1 MLTNALEG
9 EVTEDALPK
18 AYECT
23 LALNFL
29 HLRCV
34 QGTRHTQQ
42 IQLYGL
48 NLLPDFFKSLSVQLS
63 LTNDDKASED

>member
-1 MLTNALEG
+1 MPWKKKSLKMHYH
-9 EVTEDALPK
+9 K

-34 QGTRHTQQ
+34 HGTHHTQQ

-48 NLLPDFFKSLSVQLS
+48 NLLADFFKSLSVQLS

>member
-1 MLTNALEG
+1 MAWKRKSLKMHYH
-9 EVTEDALPK
+9 K

-23 LALNFL
+23 SALNFL
-29 HLRCV
+29 HLRCIR
-34 QGTRHTQQ
+34 GTHHTQQ

>member
-1 MLTNALEG
+1 MHYH
-9 EVTEDALPK
+9 K
-18 AYECT
+18 AYKCT

-29 HLRCV
+29 HLRYV
-34 QGTRHTQQ
+34 HGTHPTQQ

-48 NLLPDFFKSLSVQLS
+48 DLLPDFFKSLSVQLS